1 MKSTLDRLLDLGFK
15 VLEVVMV
22 LLLFGMVAMV
32 FGNVV
37 LRYAEGLFSDY
48 FRSQGWPGGISIS
61 DEMSRYFFVWL
72 TFIGAVVVHREHA
85 HLGVESLVKAM
96 PDVGRKVFMFL
107 SDSLVLFCCA
117 VFFWGTLKQHGLNAS
132 NVAPI
137 SGMPMTWVYG
147 VGYFTSIGIGV
158 MTLARLIRVATGTI
172 DEAEVK
178 IFAGDWD
185 APPEAG
191 SVKGKIE

>member
-1 MKSTLDRLLDLGFK
+1 MKSTLDRFIDRGFK
-15 VLEVVMV
+15 GLEVVMV
-22 LLLFGMVAMV
+22 LLLVGMVLMV

-37 LRYAEGLFSDY
+37 LRYAEGWFSDF
-48 FRSQGWPGGISIS
+48 FRAQGWPGGISIS

-85 HLGVESLVKAM
+85 HLGVETLVKAL
-96 PDVGRKVFMFL
+96 PHVGRRWLMAA
-107 SDSLVLFCCA
+107 SDALVLLCCA
-117 VFFWGTLKQHGLNAS
+117 VFFWGTWKQHGLNAT

-147 VGYFTSIGIGV
+147 IGYFTSIGIGI
-158 MTLARLIRVATGTI
+158 MTLARLYRNLTNTI

-185 APPEAG
+185 EPAAPG
-191 SVKGKIE
+191 SVKGKME